1 MKKGIDQEIFK
12 ILINS
17 NPKRSPD
24 GQVREI
30 KQIFK
35 ELFLEIVGKDIEPR
49 YTLMGHRTMDTIDS
63 HINDRLREI
72 RQGIKDKLK

>member
-12 ILINS
+12 IIINS

-35 ELFLEIVGKDIEPR
+35 ELFDEAVG
-49 YTLMGHRTMDTIDS
+49 MDCSADHTDDPAFMDVQHVSENMTKELI
-63 HINDRLREI
+63 RE
-72 RQGIKDKLK
+72 RVKEKLK